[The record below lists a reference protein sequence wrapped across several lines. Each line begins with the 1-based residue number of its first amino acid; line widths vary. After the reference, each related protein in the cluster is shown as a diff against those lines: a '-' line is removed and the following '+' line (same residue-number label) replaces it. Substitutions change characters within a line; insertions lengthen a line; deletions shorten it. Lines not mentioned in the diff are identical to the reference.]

1 MGLKKLDISVPSAGE
16 TRLVMQHGALI
27 LGATCS
33 VLQIKNEVR
42 MVMMMILMMMM
53 MMVTMRKMLILMVM
67 LMTTT
72 TFR

>member
-1 MGLKKLDISVPSAGE
+1 MGLKELDISVPSAGE

-33 VLQIKNEVR
+33 VLQIKNDVR

-53 MMVTMRKMLILMVM
+53 VTMRKMLTLMVM